1 MTDQFG
7 PPPNPFGPPPGQ
19 FGPHAPASSARRPA
33 SSAPPAP
40 MAYSPYPAVQQ
51 RGGMPGWAI
60 ALIAVVAGVFL
71 VMVLAAVAIPTFL
84 DQRVRA
90 HTPQIPDRIGE
101 LTRSG
106 DASLQRET
114 QAVADQAVNQR
125 GRQGAAFVD
134 ATGTRQVF
142 VYTGAFVTPK
152 SQAEL
157 AEYERGYWQGI
168 SSSLPEGYVV
178 GPATAQPSLTY
189 DGLMTCSFVLADW
202 GGWSGPCP
210 PCVPRS
216 RPLVLRQHDRSLG
229 HR

>member
-1 MTDQFG
+1 
-7 PPPNPFGPPPGQ
+7 
-19 FGPHAPASSARRPA
+19 
-33 SSAPPAP
+33 
-40 MAYSPYPAVQQ
+40 
-51 RGGMPGWAI
+51 MPGWAI

-189 DGLMTCSFVLADW
+189 DGLMTCSFVLADEAD
-202 GGWSGPCP
+202 GQVPVRRACLALDPWSSVSTIDLSATGEWDPALIDT
-210 PCVPRS
+210 VREAVQPR
-216 RPLVLRQHDRSLG
+216 
-229 HR
+229 